1 MVFYQILAEDD
12 PTPLDC
18 ATHIVNKDLSVYLQ
32 LRGALDT
39 KAEREK
45 LRRKREEIQRQHD
58 ALSQNM
64 NASGYREKAPQSKQ
78 DEDTRKLAAL
88 LGELEIVD
96 EAESKLDANN

>member
-1 MVFYQILAEDD
+1 MVFYQILFEDD

-45 LRRKREEIQRQHD
+45 LRRKREEIQR
-58 ALSQNM
+58 
-64 NASGYREKAPQSKQ
+64 
-78 DEDTRKLAAL
+78 
-88 LGELEIVD
+88 
-96 EAESKLDANN
+96 

>member
-1 MVFYQILAEDD
+1 MLIQRVFYQILAEDD

-45 LRRKREEIQRQHD
+45 LRRKRDEIQR
-58 ALSQNM
+58 
-64 NASGYREKAPQSKQ
+64 
-78 DEDTRKLAAL
+78 
-88 LGELEIVD
+88 
-96 EAESKLDANN
+96 